1 MCAHYLCADVCYE
14 QGICVYMCLHVC
26 NLEMCEEF
34 GEKGLK
40 ICEKTERGAGTQL
53 ETDWLPA
60 WGGNKNL
67 LSSPVWD
74 LGDQAQDVCHGPWG
88 PRGVPS
94 TLLCLWKRL
103 SHFIIDSLFL
113 YFPRSRSLSL
123 SPSRAHRRESG
134 ERLQCGWIRVT
145 QNQYCA
151 FRRDRYIRDGNS
163 LKCSFVTL
171 RGFERGDGGV
181 GILKNHDSFFNFPM
195 QTVSIFI
202 VVHRAEDLGQSQW
215 FHSDK
220 WL

>member
-1 MCAHYLCADVCYE
+1 MQHCEALFLSLWVALVYCFVYLGQKYVCTLSVCRCVLWA
-14 QGICVYMCLHVC
+14 GNMCVYVCLHVC

-74 LGDQAQDVCHGPWG
+74 LGDQAQDVCHGPRG

-103 SHFIIDSLFL
+103 SHFIIDLKRHPVFISLAQFL
-113 YFPRSRSLSL
+113 FILSAQK
-123 SPSRAHRRESG
+123 RVGRKAAGESG
-134 ERLQCGWIRVT
+134 
-145 QNQYCA
+145 
-151 FRRDRYIRDGNS
+151 S
-163 LKCSFVTL
+163 L
-171 RGFERGDGGV
+171 
-181 GILKNHDSFFNFPM
+181 
-195 QTVSIFI
+195 
-202 VVHRAEDLGQSQW
+202 
-215 FHSDK
+215 
-220 WL
+220 

>member
-1 MCAHYLCADVCYE
+1 MHFILLFKCFHIIRQQLQSSNLEAYSHSLWMQWKPAKLWKFKLCIFRPSCASQYCCILYYPCADVCYE
-14 QGICVYMCLHVC
+14 QGICVYVCLHVC

-74 LGDQAQDVCHGPWG
+74 LGDQAQDVCHGPRG

-103 SHFIIDSLFL
+103 SHFIIDSKCHPVSISL
-113 YFPRSRSLSL
+113 PRFLSL
-123 SPSRAHRRESG
+123 ALSVPSTQERVGRKAAGESG
-134 ERLQCGWIRVT
+134 
-145 QNQYCA
+145 
-151 FRRDRYIRDGNS
+151 S
-163 LKCSFVTL
+163 LKINTVL
-171 RGFERGDGGV
+171 LDGT
-181 GILKNHDSFFNFPM
+181 D
-195 QTVSIFI
+195 T
-202 VVHRAEDLGQSQW
+202 
-215 FHSDK
+215 
-220 WL
+220 